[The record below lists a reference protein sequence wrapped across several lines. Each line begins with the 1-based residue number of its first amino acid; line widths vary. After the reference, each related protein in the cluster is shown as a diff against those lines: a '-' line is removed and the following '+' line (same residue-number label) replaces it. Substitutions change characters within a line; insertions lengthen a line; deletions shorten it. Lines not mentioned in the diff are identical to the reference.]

1 MLPLHDDNPT
11 HHLPWITLVI
21 IALNVVAFLFWEPT
35 FAGGSAREKEAKQIT
50 FFYCNAEIPYEVTHQ
65 ENLVEGGDEALKE
78 LDEQDPLG
86 PGTRDDY
93 ADFQRFLGEHCP
105 EKSWWQAMFVAMFLH
120 GGWLHLGGNMLFLWI
135 FGNNVEDRL
144 GPILYFLFYIGA
156 GIAATLGQLLVDT
169 NSVVPNLGASGAIAG
184 VLGAYLVMFPRRRV
198 LTVIF
203 FFFITA
209 IWLPA
214 WIVLGGWFI
223 LQLFSGIGSISAHVN
238 SGVAFFAHIGGF
250 VFGTLL
256 ALLFFPKERFGV
268 RPPPPRPDLR
278 SGRWMR
284 GWGRQPPPPPDEGW
298 RPY

>member
-1 MLPLHDDNPT
+1 VPDRAAARTRSWHQPSRPLLPIKDNVPT
-11 HHLPWITLVI
+11 RRFPIVTVALIVANFAVWIFYELPHLQSSVDELAFRPCEVEHTCRTIGAGWEITSVTSM
-21 IALNVVAFLFWEPT
+21 FMH
-35 FAGGSAREKEAKQIT
+35 GS
-50 FFYCNAEIPYEVTHQ
+50 
-65 ENLVEGGDEALKE
+65 
-78 LDEQDPLG
+78 
-86 PGTRDDY
+86 
-93 ADFQRFLGEHCP
+93 
-105 EKSWWQAMFVAMFLH
+105 
-120 GGWLHLGGNMLFLWI
+120 WLHILGNMLFLWI

-256 ALLFFPKERFGV
+256 ALLFFPKESFGV
-268 RPPPPRPDLR
+268 RPPPPRPDFR

-284 GWGRQPPPPPDEGW
+284 GWGRGQAPPPPDEGW

>member
-11 HHLPWITLVI
+11 RHVPWITLIV

-35 FAGGSAREKEAKQIT
+35 FAGGSAREKETKQIT
-50 FFYCNAEIPYEVTHQ
+50 FFYCNAEVPYEVSHQ
-65 ENLVEGGDEALKE
+65 ESLAEGGQEALE
-78 LDEQDPLG
+78 QLDKQDPLG
-86 PGTRDDY
+86 PGTRNEY
-93 ADFQRFLGEHCP
+93 ADFQRFLDRSCP
-105 EKSWWQAMFVAMFLH
+105 DKSWWQSMFVAMFLH

-144 GPILYFLFYIGA
+144 GPILYFPFYIGA
-156 GIAATLGQLLVDT
+156 GIAAAIAQLLVDM

-198 LTVIF
+198 LTLVF

-223 LQLFSGIGSISAHVN
+223 LQLFNGVGAVTADIN
-238 SGVAFFAHIGGF
+238 TGVAFFAHIGGF
-250 VFGTLL
+250 VFGAVL
-256 ALLFFPKERFGV
+256 ALLFFPKEGLGV
-268 RPPPPRPDLR
+268 RPPPPRPDFQSR
-278 SGRWMR
+278 RWGR
-284 GWGRQPPPPPDEGW
+284 GWGRRQPPPPEEGW